1 MTEIDWLA
9 IVGCLAIAYGWL
21 LCALLAKLWRV
32 IRGER
37 DGKRT
42 DELSDLSNPLH
53 AAEELQEASAE
64 DQPAPASTARTHQ
77 ENDAPGKNEPP

>member
-32 IRGER
+32 IRGR
-37 DGKRT
+37 
-42 DELSDLSNPLH
+42 
-53 AAEELQEASAE
+53 A
-64 DQPAPASTARTHQ
+64 
-77 ENDAPGKNEPP
+77 